1 MKTFKIKRELL
12 SVLMESP
19 FYFTIPLK
27 KRLEF
32 LKFFSQQPIYNNI
45 YELNASLICGKRGL
59 KLRGFGKWINK

>member
-1 MKTFKIKRELL
+1 METPKIRREIV

-19 FYFTIPLK
+19 FYFTIPIK
-27 KRLEF
+27 KRLDF

-45 YELNASLICGKRGL
+45 YELNASLICGERGL